1 VKLREVAYSR
11 SGEKGDVANICV
23 FPYRDEDYTW
33 LGERLTA
40 DVVKA
45 KFAGLVEG
53 EVARYDLPSI
63 RGFNF
68 VLTRA
73 LAGGVSI
80 SLRSDLHGKAYQSL
94 ILDVDL

>member
-11 SGEKGDVANICV
+11 SGDKGDVSNICV
-23 FPYRDEDYTW
+23 FPYRDDDYPW

-45 KFAGLVEG
+45 KFAGLAEG
-53 EVARYDLPSI
+53 EVTRYDLPSI
-63 RGFNF
+63 RGYNF

-73 LAGGVSI
+73 LEGGVSI
-80 SLRSDLHGKAYQSL
+80 SLRSDPHGKAYQSL
-94 ILDVDL
+94 ILDIDL

>member
-1 VKLREVAYSR
+1 MKLREVAYSR
-11 SGEKGDVANICV
+11 SGDKGDVSNICV
-23 FPYRDEDYTW
+23 FPYREDDYAW

-40 DVVKA
+40 ELVRA

-53 EVARYDLPSI
+53 EVTRYDLPSLS
-63 RGFNF
+63 GYNF

-80 SLRSDLHGKAYQSL
+80 SLRSDPHGKAYQSL
-94 ILDVDL
+94 ILDIDV